1 MNDNRVSNERQVW
14 RRGKQDAKCQ
24 IMLVT
29 LWSWESWSAE
39 SDRRFRPNLS
49 YLPLVS
55 QWTTQGLHPHQTALK
70 RSVIN
75 KLYPCAQGRAA
86 SIHMLRPTKGEHEA
100 LWCTVINHKDIFLL
114 SPEPTPIPVNE
125 QSCLVM
131 SGERAGGGGAVATLD
146 WSTCFLVSV
155 SEEVL

>member
-29 LWSWESWSAE
+29 LWPWESWSAE
-39 SDRRFRPNLS
+39 SDWRFRPNLS

-86 SIHMLRPTKGEHEA
+86 STSHAASDEGWTWGIMMHCDKPQRYFSPLSRAHTYTGE
-100 LWCTVINHKDIFLL
+100 WT
-114 SPEPTPIPVNE
+114 
-125 QSCLVM
+125 VM